1 MEKMKKINV
10 SEFCWWLLLGALIIV
25 IGKLLVFD
33 ELKFYL
39 HPKMAKFV
47 IAGEIILIVLFV
59 YQQTKLFKEGRSRFR
74 IGYFLFLVPMF
85 MLILAGDASAII
97 FENRTVNLN
106 GFSQVQAAASAPAES
121 EETKA
126 EAESPSAYDML
137 PEGEMNS
144 PDPGATDP
152 TDPEASSTAADGT
165 AVGLKTEDA
174 FLQTL
179 FNMEK
184 NKEGQEISLEG
195 FVYRDELFS
204 ENEFLVSRMLV
215 NCCAADANLIGM
227 IAVTSAADT
236 FANSDWVRVKGVT
249 KNSLVKNPATGEAE
263 SRMVLEVREIE
274 KIEPLESPY
283 VYFSY

>member
-10 SEFCWWLLLGALIIV
+10 SEFCWWLLLGALIVV

-39 HPKMAKFV
+39 HPKMTKFV

-74 IGYFLFLVPMF
+74 IGYFLFLVPML

-106 GFSQVQAAASAPAES
+106 GFSQAQAAAPAPVES

-152 TDPEASSTAADGT
+152 TDPEASSTPANGT

-184 NKEGQEISLEG
+184 DKEGQEISLEG
-195 FVYRDELFS
+195 FVYRDELFA
-204 ENEFLVSRMLV
+204 ENEFFVSRMLV

-236 FANSDWVRVKGVT
+236 FANNDWVRVKGVT
-249 KNSLVKNPATGEAE
+249 KKSLVKNPATGEAE